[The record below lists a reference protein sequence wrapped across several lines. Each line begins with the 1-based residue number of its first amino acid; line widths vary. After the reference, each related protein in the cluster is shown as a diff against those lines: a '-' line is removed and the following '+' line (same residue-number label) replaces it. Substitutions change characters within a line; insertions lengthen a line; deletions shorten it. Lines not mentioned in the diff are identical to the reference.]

1 MATVAAKAI
10 MGNAA
15 ADKHAVAAQG
25 LHPQLGGDRMRQLI
39 KQDQKLETVCRVIG
53 ATVGLWPATV
63 RKEAASSGEEAAPE
77 LPQVQ
82 YPESPFREGVT
93 PGSEAGGAES
103 KGTNDL
109 ACALCSPLLLA
120 Y

>member
-1 MATVAAKAI
+1 
-10 MGNAA
+10 
-15 ADKHAVAAQG
+15 
-25 LHPQLGGDRMRQLI
+25 MR
-39 KQDQKLETVCRVIG
+39 VCRQIVVEELQTLTEWLAEHQKWAMSSPG
-53 ATVGLWPATV
+53 PYEDLEESNGDLTVPSTARGEGEPPATV
-63 RKEAASSGEEAAPE
+63 RMEAASSGEEAAPE

-109 ACALCSPLLLA
+109 ACALCSPMLPA

>member
-1 MATVAAKAI
+1 
-10 MGNAA
+10 
-15 ADKHAVAAQG
+15 
-25 LHPQLGGDRMRQLI
+25 MR
-39 KQDQKLETVCRVIG
+39 VCRQIVVEELQTLTEWLAEHQKWAMSSPG
-53 ATVGLWPATV
+53 PYEDLEESNGDLTVPSTA
-63 RKEAASSGEEAAPE
+63 RMEAASSGEEAAPE